1 MANLSAE
8 DSPWTD
14 DVFEDVFSDM
24 RVHRTQGIV
33 QQVRVCLSI
42 HSASKTDALLL
53 SARQVDAL
61 KQVSTFTQ

>member
-1 MANLSAE
+1 MLEN
-8 DSPWTD
+8 
-14 DVFEDVFSDM
+14 VFSDM

-53 SARQVDAL
+53 SARQVDTLQNVRFNIKIEAYGACEG
-61 KQVSTFTQ
+61 K